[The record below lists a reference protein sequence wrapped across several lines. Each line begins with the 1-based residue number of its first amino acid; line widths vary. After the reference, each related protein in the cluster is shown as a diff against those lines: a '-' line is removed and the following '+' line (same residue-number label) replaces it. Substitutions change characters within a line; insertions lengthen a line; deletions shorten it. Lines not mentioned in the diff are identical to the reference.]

1 MHSSAPDSQL
11 LCDDAGVLLGAM
23 HSGLVF
29 STLPST
35 EKGWG
40 LARRPRRQLSMDCCC
55 TGCRAC
61 TRPETFTTE
70 FTHVRFS
77 PVEKQQHTLSRGEPF
92 CCRRDCPPAMRPPGP
107 SGGTGTQLSLPGASN
122 VGKGGAL
129 QTRQMERGTD
139 LAGRAQRCHRSTPPP
154 GSSTRPF

>member
-29 STLPST
+29 RTLPST

-40 LARRPRRQLSMDCCC
+40 LARRPWRQLSMDCCC
-55 TGCRAC
+55 TGSRAR

-92 CCRRDCPPAMRPPGP
+92 AAEGTAPRR
-107 SGGTGTQLSLPGASN
+107 
-122 VGKGGAL
+122 
-129 QTRQMERGTD
+129 
-139 LAGRAQRCHRSTPPP
+139 
-154 GSSTRPF
+154 